1 MEIDSTETSTWL
13 FDYGLME
20 DIAAVPGG
28 DFTAAPPGP
37 ACFGWPS
44 QGFNSCSNASVEIDC
59 SFGDSESLEETGSR
73 KRLRSEACSASG
85 SKACREKLRRDKLN
99 ERFLELGAVLEPGRP
114 PKTDKGA
121 ILNDAVRVVTQ
132 LRSEAQKLKD
142 SNEELQEKIKEL
154 KAEKNE
160 LRDEKQRLKA
170 DKEKLEQQVKSMS
183 AQPGYMPHPSAVSA
197 AAFGDQGQAAGNK
210 LMPFIGYPGVAMWQF
225 IPPAVR
231 DTSQDHVLHPP
242 VA

>member
-1 MEIDSTETSTWL
+1 MENDSSETSTWL

-20 DIAAVPGG
+20 DISAVPGG
-28 DFTAAPPGP
+28 DFTAAP

-44 QGFNSCSNASVEIDC
+44 QGFNSCSLIRGGVEIDC
-59 SFGDSESLEETGSR
+59 SFGDSESLKETGSR
-73 KRLRSEACSASG
+73 K
-85 SKACREKLRRDKLN
+85 
-99 ERFLELGAVLEPGRP
+99 RFLELGAVLEPGRP

-160 LRDEKQRLKA
+160 LRNEKQRLKT

-183 AQPGYMPHPSAVSA
+183 VQPGYMPHPSAVPA
-197 AAFGDQGQAAGNK
+197 AAFGAQGQTAGDK
-210 LMPFIGYPGVAMWQF
+210 LMPVIGYPGVAMWQF

-231 DTSQDHVLHPP
+231 DTSQDHVLRPP

>member
-1 MEIDSTETSTWL
+1 MENDSSETSTWL

-20 DIAAVPGG
+20 DISAVPGG
-28 DFTAAPPGP
+28 DFTAAP
-37 ACFGWPS
+37 ACFGLAIS
-44 QGFNSCSNASVEIDC
+44 GLQHVEIDC
-59 SFGDSESLEETGSR
+59 SFGDSESLKETGSR
-73 KRLRSEACSASG
+73 K
-85 SKACREKLRRDKLN
+85 
-99 ERFLELGAVLEPGRP
+99 RFLELGAVLEPGRP

-160 LRDEKQRLKA
+160 LRNEKQRLKT

-183 AQPGYMPHPSAVSA
+183 VQPGYMPHPSAVPA
-197 AAFGDQGQAAGNK
+197 AAFGAQGQTAGDK
-210 LMPFIGYPGVAMWQF
+210 LMPVIGYPGVAMWQF

-231 DTSQDHVLHPP
+231 DTSQDHVLRPP

>member
-1 MEIDSTETSTWL
+1 MLLISI
-13 FDYGLME
+13 F
-20 DIAAVPGG
+20 V
-28 DFTAAPPGP
+28 
-37 ACFGWPS
+37 
-44 QGFNSCSNASVEIDC
+44 Q
-59 SFGDSESLEETGSR
+59 
-73 KRLRSEACSASG
+73 
-85 SKACREKLRRDKLN
+85 
-99 ERFLELGAVLEPGRP
+99 
-114 PKTDKGA
+114 
-121 ILNDAVRVVTQ
+121 
-132 LRSEAQKLKD
+132 
-142 SNEELQEKIKEL
+142 
-154 KAEKNE
+154 AEKNE